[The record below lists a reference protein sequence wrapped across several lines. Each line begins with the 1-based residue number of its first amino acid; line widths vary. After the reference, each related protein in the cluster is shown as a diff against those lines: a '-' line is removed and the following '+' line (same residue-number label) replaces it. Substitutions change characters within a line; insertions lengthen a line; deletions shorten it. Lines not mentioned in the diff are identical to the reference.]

1 MEISVLS
8 SGSRGNSVLIKTDN
22 TKVLIDLGVTK
33 SYVEEKLNE
42 LEVDPEEI
50 KAILITHTH
59 VDHIQGL
66 KVFLKKY
73 HPKLYVNKI
82 ILSLLK
88 EYIDDFDYVLYEE
101 SNFKIDDIDVNVIKT
116 SHDVK
121 GSVGFIIKNKNK
133 NKSLVYIT
141 DTGYINNKY
150 FKDLTNH
157 NLYIMESNHDI
168 SLLMNGK
175 YPFHLK
181 QRILSDKGHLSNNDA
196 SYYLSEFIGDK
207 TNTIILAHLSDDNN
221 TYDLA
226 INTLNETLNKN
237 NKKVKNILVAKQKQ
251 RTDWIEV

>member
-1 MEISVLS
+1 MMKVSVLS
-8 SGSRGNSVLIKTDN
+8 SGSKGNSVLIKTDN
-22 TKVLIDLGVTK
+22 TKILIDLGVTK
-33 SYVEEKLNE
+33 SYVEEKLEE
-42 LEVDPEEI
+42 LEVDPNEI

-73 HPKLYVNKI
+73 HPKLYVNKV
-82 ILSLLK
+82 ILSLLH
-88 EYIDDFDYVLYEE
+88 EYIEDFDYELYETP
-101 SNFKIDDIDVNVIKT
+101 NFNIDDIEVTVIKT

-121 GSVGFIIKNKNK
+121 GSVGFIIKNE

-150 FKDLTNH
+150 FNVLSNH

-168 SLLMNGK
+168 KMLMNGT

-181 QRILSDKGHLSNNDA
+181 QRIISDKGHLSNEDA
-196 SYYLSEFIGDK
+196 SFYLSEFIGNN

-221 TYDLA
+221 TYDAALK
-226 INTLNETLNKN
+226 TLTDVLDSK
-237 NKKVKNILVAKQKQ
+237 NKKVKNIMVAKQKK